1 MGTQGTS
8 AINDITIVPILHRGE
23 FIRNFY
29 QSAGSQST
37 IAEAVVVEPCGL
49 AYGGYAFGTLGHVHK
64 SQLLFHR

>member
-23 FIRNFY
+23 FIRNLY

-37 IAEAVVVEPCGL
+37 IAEAVVVEQCGL
-49 AYGGYAFGTLGHVHK
+49 A
-64 SQLLFHR
+64 